1 MSSLYI
7 YRSTWH
13 VSNQPT
19 TKQSSTKM
27 APTEVKH
34 SSQDLLQAQVDLW
47 HHALGFVKSMALK
60 CAMELQI
67 PNTIQHHG
75 GAMTPSELA
84 TKIGLHPSKLPRLR
98 RLMRVLTVSGIFV
111 VHEAASADKEAVY
124 GLTPT
129 TCLLVSDEV
138 KSNLFP
144 IVTLMLDSTVITP
157 FFGMHSWFL
166 DEHSV
171 SMFKKAHGVTFWEM
185 ADQDNTYNQLI
196 NNAMVSDSNFLM
208 DIILREC
215 GDVFVGINSLID
227 VAGGH
232 GGAAR
237 AIAKAFPQM
246 KCTVL
251 DLPHVV
257 ANAPSDEHVP
267 FISGDM
273 FEYIPPANALF
284 LKWVFHDWGDEDCV
298 KILKK
303 CKEAIPPRDAGGKV
317 IIVDMVVGSGP
328 DEIVTRE
335 TQVFFDLF
343 IMYLE
348 GIEREEFEWKKIFM
362 EAGFTDYKIISVLGV
377 RSVIELYP

>member
-1 MSSLYI
+1 MTSL
-7 YRSTWH
+7 
-13 VSNQPT
+13 
-19 TKQSSTKM
+19 
-27 APTEVKH
+27 
-34 SSQDLLQAQVDLW
+34 
-47 HHALGFVKSMALK
+47 
-60 CAMELQI
+60 
-67 PNTIQHHG
+67 
-75 GAMTPSELA
+75 ELA

-98 RLMRVLTVSGIFV
+98 RLMCVLTISGIFV
-111 VHEAASADKEAVY
+111 IHEAASADKEAVY

-144 IVTLMLDSTVITP
+144 IVNLMLDSTIITS

-166 DEHSV
+166 DDNSV

-185 ADQDNTYNQLI
+185 ADQDDTYNQLI
-196 NNAMVSDSNFLM
+196 NNAMVYDSNFLM

-215 GDVFVGINSLID
+215 GDVFLGINSLID

-237 AIAKAFPQM
+237 AITEAFPQM

-257 ANAPSDEHVP
+257 ANAPSDDHVS

-273 FEYIPPANALF
+273 FEYIPPTNALF

-303 CKEAIPPRDAGGKV
+303 CKEAISPRDAGGKV
-317 IIVDMVVGSGP
+317 IIIDMVVWSGP
-328 DEIVTRE
+328 NDIVTRE
-335 TQVFFDLF
+335 TQVFFDLL
-343 IMYLE
+343 IMFAE
-348 GIEREEFEWKKIFM
+348 GIEREEFE
-362 EAGFTDYKIISVLGV
+362 
-377 RSVIELYP
+377 

>member
-1 MSSLYI
+1 
-7 YRSTWH
+7 
-13 VSNQPT
+13 
-19 TKQSSTKM
+19 
-27 APTEVKH
+27 
-34 SSQDLLQAQVDLW
+34 
-47 HHALGFVKSMALK
+47 
-60 CAMELQI
+60 
-67 PNTIQHHG
+67 
-75 GAMTPSELA
+75 
-84 TKIGLHPSKLPRLR
+84 
-98 RLMRVLTVSGIFV
+98 MRVLTVSGIFV
-111 VHEAASADKEAVY
+111 VHESASADKEAVY

-144 IVTLMLDSTVITP
+144 ILSLMLDSTVITP
-157 FFGMHSWFL
+157 FFGMKSWFL
-166 DEHSV
+166 DEHSA
-171 SMFKKAHGVTFWEM
+171 SMFKKAHGITFWEM
-185 ADQDNTYNQLI
+185 ADQDETYNQLI

-215 GDVFVGINSLID
+215 GDVFVGITSLID

-237 AIAKAFPQM
+237 AIANAFPQI

-257 ANAPSDEHVP
+257 ADAPTDDHVP

-273 FEYIPPANALF
+273 FVYIPPANALF
-284 LKWVFHDWGDEDCV
+284 LKWIFHDWGDEDCV

-328 DEIVTRE
+328 NEIVTRE

-362 EAGFTDYKIISVLGV
+362 ESGFSEYKIISVLGV

>member
-1 MSSLYI
+1 
-7 YRSTWH
+7 
-13 VSNQPT
+13 
-19 TKQSSTKM
+19 M
-27 APTEVKH
+27 APTQDEP
-34 SSQDLLQAQVDLW
+34 SSQELLQAQVDLW

-67 PNTIQHHG
+67 PNTIQGHG
-75 GAMTPSELA
+75 GSMTPSELA
-84 TKIGLHPSKLPRLR
+84 IKIGLHPCKLPRLR

-111 VHEAASADKEAVY
+111 IHEKASPDKEVVY

-129 TCLLVSDEV
+129 TRLLVSNEV

-144 IVTLMLDSTVITP
+144 ILSLILDSTVIYP
-157 FFGMHSWFL
+157 FLGMHSWFL
-166 DEHSV
+166 DESSM
-171 SMFKKAHGVTFWEM
+171 SMFKKAHGLNIWEM
-185 ADQDNTYNQLI
+185 ANQDGTYNQLI
-196 NNAMVSDSNFLM
+196 NNAMVSDTNFLM

-215 GDVFVGINSLID
+215 ADVFLGINSLID

-237 AIAKAFPQM
+237 AIAKAFPQI

-257 ANAPSDEHVP
+257 AEAPTDDHVL

-273 FEYIPPANALF
+273 FKYIPPAHALF
-284 LKWVFHDWGDEDCV
+284 LKSIFHDWGDEDCV
-298 KILKK
+298 QLLKK

-317 IIVDMVVGSGP
+317 IIVDMVVGSGANA
-328 DEIVTRE
+328 IVTRD

-343 IMYLE
+343 MMCFE
-348 GIEREEFEWKKIFM
+348 GREREEFEWKRIFM
-362 EAGFTDYKIISVLGV
+362 EAGFSDYKIMSVLGV

>member
-1 MSSLYI
+1 
-7 YRSTWH
+7 
-13 VSNQPT
+13 
-19 TKQSSTKM
+19 M
-27 APTEVKH
+27 APTQDEH
-34 SSQDLLQAQVDLW
+34 SSQELLQTQVHLW

-75 GAMTPSELA
+75 GSLTPSELA
-84 TKIGLHPSKLPRLR
+84 MKIGLHSSKLPRLLR
-98 RLMRVLTVSGIFV
+98 FMRVLTVSGIFV
-111 VHEAASADKEAVY
+111 VHEVASPDKEVTY

-129 TCLLVSDEV
+129 TRLLASDEV
-138 KSNLFP
+138 KSSIFP
-144 IVTLMLDSTVITP
+144 ILSLMLGTTAITP
-157 FFGMHSWFL
+157 FLGMHSWFL
-166 DEHSV
+166 DEHSM
-171 SMFKKAHGVTFWEM
+171 SLFKKVHVDIWEM
-185 ADQDNTYNQLI
+185 TDQDNTYNQQI

-208 DIILREC
+208 DIILKEC
-215 GDVFVGINSLID
+215 GDVFLGINSLVD

-257 ANAPSDEHVP
+257 AEAPSDAYVS
-267 FISGDM
+267 FISGDR
-273 FEYIPPANALF
+273 FKYIPPSDVVF

-298 KILKK
+298 KLLKN
-303 CKEAIPPRDAGGKV
+303 CKAAIPPKDAGGKV

-328 DEIVTRE
+328 NDIVARE
-335 TQVFFDLF
+335 TQVLYDLF
-343 IMYLE
+343 IMSIE
-348 GIEREEFEWKKIFM
+348 GIEREELEWKKIFM
-362 EAGFTDYKIISVLGV
+362 EAGFGDYKIISVLGV

>member
-1 MSSLYI
+1 
-7 YRSTWH
+7 
-13 VSNQPT
+13 
-19 TKQSSTKM
+19 M
-27 APTEVKH
+27 ASIQDKH
-34 SSQDLLQAQVDLW
+34 SSQELLQAQVDLW

-75 GAMTPSELA
+75 GSMTPSELA
-84 TKIGLHPSKLPRLR
+84 MKTGLHPSKLPRLR

-111 VHEAASADKEAVY
+111 VHEPASPDKEVVY

-129 TCLLVSDEV
+129 TRLLVSD
-138 KSNLFP
+138 KANSNLFP
-144 IVTLMLDSTVITP
+144 ILSSMLDSTVISP
-157 FFGMHSWFL
+157 FLGMHSWFL
-166 DEHSV
+166 DECTTSL
-171 SMFKKAHGVTFWEM
+171 FKKAHGLNVWEM
-185 ADQDNTYNQLI
+185 ADQDSTYNQLI

-215 GDVFVGINSLID
+215 GDVFLGINSLID

-237 AIAKAFPQM
+237 AITKAFPQM
-246 KCTVL
+246 KCSVL

-257 ANAPSDEHVP
+257 AEAPADDHVL

-273 FEYIPPANALF
+273 FKYIPPANALF
-284 LKWVFHDWGDEDCV
+284 LKSVFHDWGDEDCV

-328 DEIVTRE
+328 NENVTRE
-335 TQVFFDLF
+335 TQVLFDLF
-343 IMYLE
+343 IMCFE
-348 GIEREEFEWKKIFM
+348 GIEREEHEWKKIFM
-362 EAGFTDYKIISVLGV
+362 EAGFSDYKIIAVMGV

>member
-1 MSSLYI
+1 MVLA
-7 YRSTWH
+7 
-13 VSNQPT
+13 QD
-19 TKQSSTKM
+19 
-27 APTEVKH
+27 KH
-34 SSQDLLQAQVDLW
+34 RCQDLLQAEVELW

-84 TKIGLHPSKLPRLR
+84 TKIGLHSSKLPRLR

-111 VHEAASADKEAVY
+111 IHESASADKEAVY

-129 TCLLVSDEV
+129 TRLLVSDEI
-138 KSNLFP
+138 KTNLFP
-144 IVTLMLDSTVITP
+144 FLSLILDSTFIAP

-166 DEHSV
+166 DEHSP
-171 SMFKKAHGVTFWEM
+171 SLFCKAHGLTCWEM
-185 ADQDNTYNQLI
+185 THQDNTFNQLM
-196 NNAMVSDSNFLM
+196 NNGMVSDSNFLM

-215 GDVFVGINSLID
+215 GNIFLGIKSLID

-237 AIAKAFPQM
+237 AIAKAFPQV

-257 ANAPSDEHVP
+257 AETPTDGNVQ
-267 FISGDM
+267 FVSGDM
-273 FEYIPPANALF
+273 FEYIPSANVLL
-284 LKWVFHDWGDEDCV
+284 LKTVLHDWGDDDCV
-298 KILKK
+298 KILRK

-317 IIVDMVVGSGP
+317 IIVDMLVGSGP
-328 DEIVTRE
+328 NEVVTRE
-335 TQVFFDLF
+335 TEVFFDLLVML
-343 IMYLE
+343 ID
-348 GIEREEFEWKKIFM
+348 GIGREELEWKKIFM
-362 EAGFTDYKIISVLGV
+362 EAGFSDYKIISVLGV

>member
-1 MSSLYI
+1 
-7 YRSTWH
+7 
-13 VSNQPT
+13 
-19 TKQSSTKM
+19 M
-27 APTEVKH
+27 APTQDEP
-34 SSQDLLQAQVDLW
+34 SSQELLQAQVDLW

-67 PNTIQHHG
+67 PNTIQGHG
-75 GAMTPSELA
+75 GSMTPLELA
-84 TKIGLHPSKLPRLR
+84 TKIGLHPCKLPRLR
-98 RLMRVLTVSGIFV
+98 RLMRVLTVLGIFV
-111 VHEAASADKEAVY
+111 IHEAASEDKEVVY

-129 TCLLVSDEV
+129 TRLLVSDEV

-144 IVTLMLDSTVITP
+144 ILSLMLDSTIIFP
-157 FFGMHSWFL
+157 FLGMHSWFL
-166 DEHSV
+166 DECST
-171 SMFKKAHGVTFWEM
+171 SLFKKAHGITFWEM
-185 ADQDNTYNQLI
+185 AGQHETYNQLI

-215 GDVFVGINSLID
+215 GDVFLGINSLID

-237 AIAKAFPQM
+237 AIAKAFPHM
-246 KCTVL
+246 KCTVS

-257 ANAPSDEHVP
+257 AEAPTDGNVS

-273 FEYIPPANALF
+273 FKYIPPANALF
-284 LKWVFHDWGDEDCV
+284 LKWIFHDWGDEDSV

-328 DEIVTRE
+328 NEIVTRE
-335 TQVFFDLF
+335 TQVLYDLF
-343 IMYLE
+343 IMCIE
-348 GIEREEFEWKKIFM
+348 GIEREESKWKKIFM
-362 EAGFTDYKIISVLGV
+362 EAGFSDYKIMSVLGV

>member
-1 MSSLYI
+1 MPPI
-7 YRSTWH
+7 
-13 VSNQPT
+13 QD
-19 TKQSSTKM
+19 
-27 APTEVKH
+27 KH
-34 SSQDLLQAQVDLW
+34 SSRELLEAQVNLW

-75 GAMTPSELA
+75 GSMTPSELA

-98 RLMRVLTVSGIFV
+98 RLMRVLTISGIFA
-111 VHEAASADKEAVY
+111 VHEAATSNKEIVY

-129 TCLLVSDEV
+129 TRLLVGDEV

-144 IVTLMLDSTVITP
+144 ILSLMLDSTVIAP

-166 DEHSV
+166 DEHST
-171 SMFKKAHGVTFWEM
+171 SLFKKAHSLNFWEM
-185 ADQDNTYNQLI
+185 AEQDDTYNQIL
-196 NNAMVSDSNFLM
+196 NNAMVSDSNFLT

-215 GDVFVGINSLID
+215 GDVFLGINSLID
-227 VAGGH
+227 VGGGH

-237 AIAKAFPQM
+237 AIANAFPQM

-251 DLPHVV
+251 DLPHVI
-257 ANAPSDEHVP
+257 AEAPSDVHVS

-273 FEYIPPANALF
+273 FKYIPPANALF

-298 KILKK
+298 KLLKN

-317 IIVDMVVGSGP
+317 IIVDMVVGSGLN
-328 DEIVTRE
+328 EIVTRE
-335 TQVFFDLF
+335 THVLYDLF
-343 IMYLE
+343 IMCVE
-348 GIEREEFEWKKIFM
+348 GIEREEFEWKRIFM
-362 EAGFTDYKIISVLGV
+362 EAGFGDYKIISVLGV

>member
-1 MSSLYI
+1 MS
-7 YRSTWH
+7 
-13 VSNQPT
+13 PT
-19 TKQSSTKM
+19 QTKN
-27 APTEVKH
+27 

-84 TKIGLHPSKLPRLR
+84 AKIGLHPSKLPRLR
-98 RLMRVLTVSGIFV
+98 RLMRVLTVS
-111 VHEAASADKEAVY
+111 
-124 GLTPT
+124 
-129 TCLLVSDEV
+129 
-138 KSNLFP
+138 
-144 IVTLMLDSTVITP
+144 
-157 FFGMHSWFL
+157 
-166 DEHSV
+166 DEHST
-171 SMFKKAHGVTFWEM
+171 SLFKKAHGLTFWEM
-185 ADQDNTYNQLI
+185 ADKNDSFNQSI

-215 GDVFVGINSLID
+215 GDVFLGINSLID

-232 GGAAR
+232 GGAAS

-257 ANAPSDEHVP
+257 EEAPTDDHVS

-273 FEYIPPANALF
+273 FKYIPPADALF

-303 CKEAIPPRDAGGKV
+303 CKEAIPPREAGGKV

-328 DEIVTRE
+328 NEIVTRE

-343 IMYLE
+343 IMFLE
-348 GIEREEFEWKKIFM
+348 GIEREEFEWKNIFM
-362 EAGFTDYKIISVLGV
+362 QAGFSEYKIISMLGV

>member
-1 MSSLYI
+1 
-7 YRSTWH
+7 
-13 VSNQPT
+13 
-19 TKQSSTKM
+19 M